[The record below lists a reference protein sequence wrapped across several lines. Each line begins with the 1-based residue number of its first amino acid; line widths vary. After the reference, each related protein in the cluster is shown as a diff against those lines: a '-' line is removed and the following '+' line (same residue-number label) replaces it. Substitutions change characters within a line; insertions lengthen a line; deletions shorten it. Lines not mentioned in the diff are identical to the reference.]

1 MRVVQ
6 ITDTHLSPEH
16 HDARVAF
23 AKAREHLSANPP
35 DLIVNTGDIVLE
47 DPDSVV
53 DRDFARRLHDQLP
66 APYVVLPGNHDVGE
80 SGWTPWDGP
89 PVTPARLE
97 AFRNTWTADR
107 FCIELGRWRL
117 IGLNV
122 LIMASPLHDYEAEQ
136 DSWLDRQLTGAEN
149 IALFVHKPIVM
160 AGDDEPGLSI
170 ESPARERLL
179 DRIAA
184 APVRLVASGHLH
196 QYRARDV
203 DTRLNVWA
211 PSTVYLNAADDDTPA
226 VKGYVDYRLA
236 DDGTVEHA
244 VVTW

>member
-16 HDARVAF
+16 HDARAAF
-23 AKAREHLSANPP
+23 AKAVEHLAADPP
-35 DLIVNTGDIVLE
+35 DLIVNTGDIVFE

-53 DRDFARRLHDQLP
+53 DRDFARRLHEQLP
-66 APYVVLPGNHDVGE
+66 APFVVLPGNHDVGE
-80 SGWTPWDGP
+80 SGWTPWNGP
-89 PVTPARLE
+89 PVTLERLE
-97 AFRNTWTADR
+97 AFRTTWTADR
-107 FCIELGRWRL
+107 FCIELGPWRL

-122 LIMASPLHDYEAEQ
+122 LVMASPLHDYEAEQ
-136 DSWLDRQLTGAEN
+136 DAWLDRQLTGAEN

-160 AGDDEPGLSI
+160 EGDDEPGLSI
-170 ESPARERLL
+170 EPPARERLL
-179 DRIAA
+179 DRIAT

-196 QYRARDV
+196 QYRALDV

-211 PSTVYLNAADDDTPA
+211 PSTVFMNTDGDTPA
-226 VKGYVDYRLA
+226 VKGYVDYRLG
-236 DDGTVEHA
+236 DDGSLKHT

>member
-1 MRVVQ
+1 VRIVQ

-16 HDARVAF
+16 HDGTIAF
-23 AKAREHLSANPP
+23 AKAMEHLSADPP
-35 DLIVNTGDIVLE
+35 DLIINTGDIVFE

-89 PVTPARLE
+89 PVTPVRLE
-97 AFRNTWTADR
+97 AFRTTWTADR

-122 LIMASPLHDYEAEQ
+122 LVMASPLHDYEAEQ
-136 DSWLDRQLTGAEN
+136 DAWLARQLTGAEN

-160 AGDDEPGLSI
+160 RGEDEPGLSI
-170 ESPARERLL
+170 EPPARERLL

-196 QYRARDV
+196 QYRTFDV
-203 DTRLNVWA
+203 DTRLIVWA
-211 PSTVYLNAADDDTPA
+211 PSTVFVNTDDDTPP

-236 DDGTVEHA
+236 DDGSLEHTVI
-244 VVTW
+244 TW